1 MRTAGFDG
9 IDVQFRHT
17 NAPQV
22 TTGDLFP
29 VGKLNKTAITRPN
42 LRHDFGQI
50 FPLGYIFPLDFPL
63 FRVSS
68 LRDRQCC
75 HDLLH

>member
-9 IDVQFRHT
+9 IDVRFRHT

-50 FPLGYIFPLDFPL
+50 FPLG
-63 FRVSS
+63 
-68 LRDRQCC
+68 
-75 HDLLH
+75 